1 MRDVREPVDSPSLMM
16 PQQVQKM
23 SPIKLQAAKKV
34 KQPAKPREP
43 TQTKAKAAAEERKQ
57 GPLDEAK
64 LEDHAIGGQ
73 G

>member
-1 MRDVREPVDSPSLMM
+1 
-16 PQQVQKM
+16 
-23 SPIKLQAAKKV
+23 V

-43 TQTKAKAAAEERKQ
+43 TQAKAKAAAEERKQ

-73 G
+73 GQNQQPEKKKRGRPKK